1 VKIKNAAL
9 LLLALTLTL
18 AAAAPVELPAQTG
31 AYCEGDCNGNE
42 VLISCSWTTSASA
55 CCAYANLT
63 CGSGFS
69 GVCAGD
75 AELFCP

>member
-1 VKIKNAAL
+1 MKIKNAAL

-18 AAAAPVELPAQTG
+18 AALTPMELPAQTG
-31 AYCEGDCNGNE
+31 AYCDGACDGSEI
-42 VLISCSWTTSASA
+42 LISCPWTTSASA
-55 CCAYANLT
+55 CCSYANLLCRST
-63 CGSGFS
+63 FS